1 MEKDEIGNI
10 KRIKLIN
17 KYSTINSKVYLIKYK
32 INNETI
38 LCLEK
43 EIKINNNIDNL
54 KDKLDKEIKLINSL
68 PSNYFL
74 KIYEYY
80 EYPKN
85 ILHIITE
92 NYISDLSEL
101 IKQQINKKNYFSEN
115 IIIKMFNKI
124 FLGIKYL
131 HDLNILHRNINPS
144 SIVITSNKII
154 KISISNFFIRYLYNE
169 EEKSITLINNNYKE
183 YISPEMYM
191 NIPYSFKNDIWSLG
205 ILLFHILC
213 LKVPFNIKQLN
224 EIYITKKINSNILY
238 HKIPKHYTNNIKYL
252 CINLLKAY
260 PADRPDIN
268 TILNNYKIFHINY
281 NNNNNILNNINNI
294 SEENKYNF
302 KSICTQYIQF
312 GKDRKIIINKIKEIN
327 KNKDLK
333 IPIYDNIKDK
343 IKDPYNI
350 INKQFNQ
357 TNNINTNFNF
367 ININKIKNNDTNN
380 ISNIKK
386 TNNS

>member
-1 MEKDEIGNI
+1 MEKNEIENI

-32 INNETI
+32 INNESI

-85 ILHIITE
+85 VLHIITE

-169 EEKSITLINNNYKE
+169 DEKSITLINNNYKE

-260 PADRPDIN
+260 PADRPAIN

-281 NNNNNILNNINNI
+281 NNNNILNNINNI
-294 SEENKYNF
+294 SEEKKYNF
-302 KSICTQYIQF
+302 KSICTQYIKF

-367 ININKIKNNDTNN
+367 ININKIKINDTNN
-380 ISNIKK
+380 ISNTKK
-386 TNNS
+386 ANNS

>member
-1 MEKDEIGNI
+1 MRNI

-17 KYSTINSKVYLIKYK
+17 KYSTIYSKVYLIKYK
-32 INNETI
+32 INNESI

-54 KDKLDKEIKLINSL
+54 KDKLEKEIKLINSL
-68 PSNYFL
+68 PPNYFL
-74 KIYEYY
+74 KIYECY
-80 EYPKN
+80 EYPDGVF
-85 ILHIITE
+85 HIIIE

-115 IIIKMFNKI
+115 IIIKIFNKI
-124 FLGIKYL
+124 LLGIKYL

-169 EEKSITLINNNYKE
+169 DEKSITLINNNYKE

-224 EIYITKKINSNILY
+224 EIQCTKKINSNLLY
-238 HKIPKHYTNNIKYL
+238 HKIPKHYSNNIKYL

-268 TILNNYKIFHINY
+268 TIFNNYKIFHINY
-281 NNNNNILNNINNI
+281 NNNNILKNINNNNI
-294 SEENKYNF
+294 SEEKKYNF
-302 KSICTQYIQF
+302 KSICSQYIKF

-327 KNKDLK
+327 KNKDIK

-350 INKQFNQ
+350 INAQFNQ
-357 TNNINTNFNF
+357 TNNINTNFNL
-367 ININKIKNNDTNN
+367 ININKIKNNDSNN

-386 TNNS
+386 TNNL

>member
-1 MEKDEIGNI
+1 MEKNEIENI

-32 INNETI
+32 INNESI

-85 ILHIITE
+85 VLHIITE

-169 EEKSITLINNNYKE
+169 DEKSITLINNNYKE

-238 HKIPKHYTNNIKYL
+238 HKIPKHYSNNIKYL

-281 NNNNNILNNINNI
+281 NNNNILNNINNI
-294 SEENKYNF
+294 SEEKKYNF
-302 KSICTQYIQF
+302 KSICTQYIKF

-367 ININKIKNNDTNN
+367 ININKIKINDTNN
-380 ISNIKK
+380 ISNTKK
-386 TNNS
+386 ANNS

>member
-1 MEKDEIGNI
+1 MEKNEMRNI

-32 INNETI
+32 INNESI

-54 KDKLDKEIKLINSL
+54 KDKLEKEIKLINSL

-80 EYPKN
+80 EYPDGVF
-85 ILHIITE
+85 HIIIE

-115 IIIKMFNKI
+115 IIIKIFNKI
-124 FLGIKYL
+124 LLGIKYL

-169 EEKSITLINNNYKE
+169 DEKSITLINHNYKE

-224 EIYITKKINSNILY
+224 EIQFTKKINSNLLY
-238 HKIPKHYTNNIKYL
+238 HKIPKHYSNNIKYL

-268 TILNNYKIFHINY
+268 TIFNNYKIFHINY
-281 NNNNNILNNINNI
+281 NNNNILKNINNNNI
-294 SEENKYNF
+294 SEEKKYNF
-302 KSICTQYIQF
+302 KSICSQYIKF

-327 KNKDLK
+327 KNKDIK

-350 INKQFNQ
+350 INAQFNQ
-357 TNNINTNFNF
+357 TN
-367 ININKIKNNDTNN
+367 K
-380 ISNIKK
+380 
-386 TNNS
+386 

>member
-1 MEKDEIGNI
+1 MEKNEIRNI
-10 KRIKLIN
+10 KKIKLIN

-32 INNETI
+32 INNESI

-54 KDKLDKEIKLINSL
+54 KDKLEKEIKLINSL

-80 EYPKN
+80 EYPDGVF
-85 ILHIITE
+85 HIIIE

-115 IIIKMFNKI
+115 IIIKIFNKI
-124 FLGIKYL
+124 LLGIKYL

-169 EEKSITLINNNYKE
+169 DEKSITLINHNYKE

-224 EIYITKKINSNILY
+224 EIQFTKKINSNLLY
-238 HKIPKHYTNNIKYL
+238 HKIPKHYSNNIKYL
-252 CINLLKAY
+252 CINLLKEMAENLARSVGGVICNLEMGENPTIVLAGSVYVKGSNPTLVNEFKKYVNNFTNRDCCSIILHVPPATGAIIWALEKSLGYY
-260 PADRPDIN
+260 PNRDLRDYIN
-268 TILNNYKIFHINY
+268 SQVEAKL
-281 NNNNNILNNINNI
+281 
-294 SEENKYNF
+294 
-302 KSICTQYIQF
+302 
-312 GKDRKIIINKIKEIN
+312 KEIEG
-327 KNKDLK
+327 
-333 IPIYDNIKDK
+333 
-343 IKDPYNI
+343 
-350 INKQFNQ
+350 
-357 TNNINTNFNF
+357 
-367 ININKIKNNDTNN
+367 
-380 ISNIKK
+380 
-386 TNNS
+386 